1 MTEGRAREDGEK
13 GGNGSEKG
21 RTEGEQCG
29 NDGEDQG
36 LRASVNI
43 APTIATPTVAMT
55 TMNVLNF
62 EFISWRK
69 AWTFPSA

>member
-1 MTEGRAREDGEK
+1 MTE
-13 GGNGSEKG
+13 
-21 RTEGEQCG
+21 
-29 NDGEDQG
+29 EDQS

-43 APTIATPTVAMT
+43 APIIATPTVAMT

-69 AWTFPSA
+69 ARIGHRCPAQGLDLRVRP